1 MKAPEVVRRYAA
13 TLLEAAEE
21 SQLGAE
27 VRRDVEGLALTLD
40 QSAEL
45 AEALGN
51 RLLSPQVLRNVLEGI
66 FGGKVQQLT
75 LNFLLLLADRRRAG
89 LLAEILNDYVELA
102 DERAGLVTA
111 EVRTAVALTAEQE
124 RQLHERLETYT
135 GRQVR
140 LQTQID
146 AGLKGGMVARVGD
159 TVFDGSLAAHLQ
171 RLHRRLTGI

>member
-1 MKAPEVVRRYAA
+1 M
-13 TLLEAAEE
+13 
-21 SQLGAE
+21 
-27 VRRDVEGLALTLD
+27 TLD

-45 AEALGN
+45 TEALGN

-89 LLAEILNDYVELA
+89 LLAEILNDYLELA
-102 DERAGLVTA
+102 DERAGLVMA
-111 EVRTAVALTAEQE
+111 QVRTAVALTPEQE
-124 RQLHERLETYT
+124 RQLHERLEAYT
-135 GRQVR
+135 GRRVR

-146 AGLKGGMVARVGD
+146 ANLKGGMVARVGD